1 MCKVTGKRK
10 VENANFEIKNN
21 SKQFDI
27 LPKTVEIEWL
37 ENELIFNNALQ
48 FPKFSYQKD
57 VLTQNLTIQMGQ
69 SAKNC
74 GEYVA
79 SVFVEDSNFT
89 LTNAMHNYTIL
100 PYSLTA
106 VWSERET
113 IFNGK
118 YQAPKVAVSLPNFAD
133 NVLVQVFVDNAMN
146 VGIYKARAEI
156 FEDGKITQNYVLA
169 NKTVDFEIKPY
180 VLELIWSNT
189 QLIYNG
195 NEQKPTAAIKQCD
208 FAVLPD
214 LEIVG
219 GASASGKYVA
229 TARVNSQN
237 FAILNPTCEFL
248 ILPEAAEFAYE
259 DIVVQVSA
267 SDKLLVSK
275 IECEQIDLQSVEI
288 PSKYECVW
296 GINLKLAGDIKQPLS
311 ANQTQNTYIIRLELD
326 AGFELPK
333 DSKLLYFDEKSK
345 EFTQIEYKIEE
356 RTITFG
362 LDSLGTICLVEEK
375 NSAPISLTRYIV
387 GGVSLLIVLFGSIIW
402 ICYNKKHKS
411 NKNDTKSS

>member
-1 MCKVTGKRK
+1 
-10 VENANFEIKNN
+10 
-21 SKQFDI
+21 
-27 LPKTVEIEWL
+27 
-37 ENELIFNNALQ
+37 
-48 FPKFSYQKD
+48 
-57 VLTQNLTIQMGQ
+57 MGQ

-106 VWSERET
+106 VWSECEI

-259 DIVVQVSA
+259 DILVQVSA

-311 ANQTQNTYIIRLELD
+311 AKQTQNTYIIRLELD

-333 DSKLLYFDEKSK
+333 DAKLLYFDEKSK
-345 EFTQIEYKIEE
+345 EFTQIEYKIEGKI
-356 RTITFG
+356 ITFG

-375 NSAPISLTRYIV
+375 NSAPMSLTRYIV
-387 GGVSLLIVLFGSIIW
+387 GGVSLLIVFVGSIIW
-402 ICYNKKHKS
+402 FYYNKKHKN